1 MSFGSRVRRQTE
13 HLLDAKEAAEAANRA
28 KSEFLA
34 NMSHEIRT
42 PMNGVLGMTELVLGT
57 DLQPEQREYLRMAKT
72 SADSLLTIINDI
84 LDFSKIEAGQ
94 IDVDPVEFNLRES
107 IAATGKTFAVRAHE
121 KGLELVCDVAP
132 DVPRPT
138 RRRFAPAR
146 PDRGE
151 PDWQRGEI
159 HGGR

>member
-1 MSFGSRVRRQTE
+1 
-13 HLLDAKEAAEAANRA
+13 
-28 KSEFLA
+28 
-34 NMSHEIRT
+34 MSHEIRT

-94 IDVDPVEFNLRES
+94 IDVDPVEFKLRES

-121 KGLELVCDVAP
+121 KALELVCDVAP
-132 DVPRPT
+132 DVPDQLVGDSHRL
-138 RRRFAPAR
+138 AQIVVNLM
-146 PDRGE
+146 
-151 PDWQRGEI
+151 QRG
-159 HGGR
+159 